1 MPHPVGV
8 LPKRVMTVRPIVT
21 IVALAGILAASL
33 LADAPRAAQEYRVGV
48 LLPVPATAAAQH
60 VEPLRGRLRELGYS
74 VGQNLV
80 LELRSSAGAEPELDR
95 LATDLVRS
103 KVDVLVAWT
112 TPATLAAKRATRTIP
127 IVMVSVGDPVGSG
140 LVASLSRP
148 AGNVTGV
155 SNVSRDVSGKL
166 LQLIKEVRPAATRLA
181 VLRNT
186 TNPGS
191 ALMWRDTQVAAE
203 SLRIQLQHVAVREP
217 KELGSAFAAI
227 ARAGVA
233 GVVILPDPLF
243 ISERRQI
250 AELARQA
257 RLATIFQRSENVEAG
272 GLLSYGPKLTEQ
284 FRQAASYVDR
294 ILKGAKPAELPVEQ
308 PIHFELVINL
318 RAAKTLGLAIPP
330 SLLALA
336 DHVIE

>member
-1 MPHPVGV
+1 
-8 LPKRVMTVRPIVT
+8 MTVRSIVT
-21 IVALAGILAASL
+21 IVTLAFGILAASL
-33 LADAPRAAQEYRVGV
+33 LADAQRAAQEYRIGV
-48 LLPVPATAAAQH
+48 LLPAPATAVAPH
-60 VEPLRGRLRELGYS
+60 VEALRGRLLELGYS
-74 VGQNLV
+74 EGQNLV
-80 LELRSSAGAEPELDR
+80 LELRSSASTEGGLDR

-103 KVDVLVAWT
+103 KVDLLVAWT

-148 AGNVTGV
+148 GGNITGV
-155 SNVSRDVSGKL
+155 SNVSPDVSGKL
-166 LQLIKEVRPAATRLA
+166 LQLIKEVRPDATRLA

-191 ALMWRDTQVAAE
+191 ALMLRETQVAAE

-217 KELGSAFAAI
+217 KELESAFAAM
-227 ARAGVA
+227 ARDRVA

-243 ISERRQI
+243 TSERRHI

-257 RLATIFQRSENVEAG
+257 QLATVFQRSENVEAG

-284 FRQAASYVDR
+284 FRQAASYADR

-318 RAAKTLGLAIPP
+318 GVAKALGLAIPP
-330 SLLALA
+330 SMLARA
-336 DHVIE
+336 DHVIQ